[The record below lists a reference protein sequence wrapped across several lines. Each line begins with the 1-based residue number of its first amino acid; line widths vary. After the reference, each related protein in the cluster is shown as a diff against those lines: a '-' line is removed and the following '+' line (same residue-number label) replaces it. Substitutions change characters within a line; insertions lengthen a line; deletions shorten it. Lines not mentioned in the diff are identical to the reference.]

1 MDRTVLTLSGICDQ
15 FHTFSKFIGI
25 FLRIDFIDLM
35 SKYSKF
41 VSQVPEFSCILSGY
55 LMPITAWARIM
66 LRCSIFL
73 IFVATLTACDRQ
85 SEPKG
90 GSGIVDLQSGQSA
103 AARVLRRGLPG
114 EPRTLDPQ
122 LADDDFSF
130 QVVRDL
136 SEGLTD
142 EDPYGQVVPGVA
154 NSWTLDDTGTIYTF
168 HLRSDAKWSN
178 GDRIAAA
185 EFVQGL
191 RRAVDPKT
199 ASGSAGLLAMIKGA
213 SEIIANRKKISEL
226 GVTAIDDSSL
236 RIELEH
242 PAPFI
247 LQILSQPVAAPVHV
261 SENPDA
267 TGSQSTSKIN
277 VYNGAYLLVRRVP
290 GSFIELERNRNY
302 WNASQVNIEKIR
314 YVNAESEAT
323 ELREYMAG
331 QLDMTFTIPMPDLS
345 RVIQTHSS
353 EVQMSSTL
361 GTVYLALNLSKSP
374 LKDSLQ
380 LRQALSMAVDR
391 ELIAERVMMGVTPA
405 YTFVADGTSGYVPP
419 KYDWATW
426 SRERQLAYARSLF
439 ARSGYSEKNP
449 LHLKLYFNNNEGIQR
464 IMIAIAASW
473 KQNLGI
479 ISELTNEEF
488 QVFLAGRKDRSRW
501 DVARLGWDADYDDA
515 SSFLEIFSQG
525 SNQNDPG
532 YNSTVFNDLIM
543 QARLESLPDKRSLLL
558 RRAEQNLLND
568 YPIIPIYFSRGR
580 RLVKPYVGGAHLSPM
595 NRTYSKNLFWK

>member
-1 MDRTVLTLSGICDQ
+1 
-15 FHTFSKFIGI
+15 
-25 FLRIDFIDLM
+25 M
-35 SKYSKF
+35 SKYSKCMY
-41 VSQVPEFSCILSGY
+41 QVPDSSRLFFSY
-55 LMPITAWARIM
+55 LTSATTIIKF
-66 LRCSIFL
+66 LLHCSIFL
-73 IFVATLTACDRQ
+73 AFVAGETACDRHP
-85 SEPKG
+85 ERKG
-90 GSGIVDLQSGQSA
+90 AAEYSDLKPSQSA
-103 AARVLRRGLPG
+103 ATRVLRRGLPG

-142 EDPYGQVVPGVA
+142 EDAYGQIVPGTA
-154 NSWTLDDTGTIYTF
+154 DSWTLDDTGTIYTF

-178 GDRIAAA
+178 GDQIVAA

-199 ASGSAGLLAMIKGA
+199 ASGSASLLAVIKGA
-213 SEIIANRKKISEL
+213 SEIIATRKPISEL
-226 GVTAIDDSSL
+226 GVRAIGDSSV

-247 LQILSQPVAAPVHV
+247 LQILSQPIAAPVYA
-261 SENPDA
+261 STSFNSTAP
-267 TGSQSTSKIN
+267 QSTGKIN
-277 VYNGAYLLVRRVP
+277 VYNGAYILVNRVP

-302 WNASQVNIEKIR
+302 WNSSRVKIEKVR

-331 QLDMTFTIPMPDLS
+331 QLEMTFTIPMPDLS
-345 RVIQTHSS
+345 RVIQTYSD
-353 EVQMSSTL
+353 EVQISPTL
-361 GTVYLALNLSKSP
+361 GTVYLALNLSKPP
-374 LKDSLQ
+374 LKDSPP

-391 ELIAERVMMGVTPA
+391 DLIAERVMMGVTPA
-405 YTFVADGTSGYVPP
+405 YSFVADGTSGYYPP

-426 SRERQLAYARSLF
+426 SREHQLAYARSLF
-439 ARSGYSEKNP
+439 ERSGYSKKNP
-449 LHLKLYFNNNEGIQR
+449 LQLKLYFNNNEGIQR
-464 IMIAIAASW
+464 TMIAIAASW

-479 ISELTNEEF
+479 ITELASDEF
-488 QVFLAGRKDRSRW
+488 QVFLVGRKDHNRW
-501 DVARLGWDADYDDA
+501 DAVRLGWIADYDDP

-532 YNSTVFNDLIM
+532 YNSTLFNDLIM
-543 QARLESLPDKRSLLL
+543 QARLEPLADKRALLL
-558 RRAEQNLLND
+558 RNMEQALLND
-568 YPIIPIYFSRGR
+568 YPIIPIYFLKAR
-580 RLVKPYVGGAHLSPM
+580 RLVKPYVGGAHLNPM